1 MEGKGFYKISTQ
13 IEVQQFIQK
22 KAHFFQGENKSQQ
35 SITVNELMKSMDII
49 NIFVVVTSGINL
61 EIFSPSLRLHNKRLG

>member
-13 IEVQQFIQK
+13 IEVQQFIPK

-35 SITVNELMKSMDII
+35 FITVNELIKWMGTI
-49 NIFVVVTSGINL
+49 NIFVVVVTSGMNL
-61 EIFSPSLRLHNKRLG
+61 EIFFFYLFETP

>member
-22 KAHFFQGENKSQQ
+22 KTHFFQGENKSQQ
-35 SITVNELMKSMDII
+35 STTVNELMKNMGII
-49 NIFVVVTSGINL
+49 NIFVVVVTSGINL
-61 EIFSPSLRLHNKRLG
+61 

>member
-1 MEGKGFYKISTQ
+1 MEGKEFYKISTQ

-35 SITVNELMKSMDII
+35 SITVNELMKNMGII
-49 NIFVVVTSGINL
+49 NIFVVATSGINL
-61 EIFSPSLRLHNKRLG
+61 DIFPPLWDSIIRS

>member
-22 KAHFFQGENKSQQ
+22 KAHFFQGENKSQK
-35 SITVNELMKSMDII
+35 SITVNELMKNMGII
-49 NIFVVVTSGINL
+49 NIFVVVATSGINL
-61 EIFSPSLRLHNKRLG
+61 DIFPPF

>member
-13 IEVQQFIQK
+13 IEVKQFIQK

-35 SITVNELMKSMDII
+35 FITVNELIKSMGII
-49 NIFVVVTSGINL
+49 NIFVVVVVTSGMNL
-61 EIFSPSLRLHNKRLG
+61 EIFFNLFETP

>member
-35 SITVNELMKSMDII
+35 SITVKELIKNLGII
-49 NIFVVVTSGINL
+49 NIFVVVTSGMNL
-61 EIFSPSLRLHNKRLG
+61 EIFFPL

>member
-13 IEVQQFIQK
+13 IEVQQFIPK

-35 SITVNELMKSMDII
+35 FITVNELIK
-49 NIFVVVTSGINL
+49 
-61 EIFSPSLRLHNKRLG
+61 